1 VYISPLPNAVQETNV
16 EFILFVIK
24 FSSVA
29 TATGHRLDGRG
40 SIPGRNKIFLFCTA
54 SRPALGSTQPPMQWV
69 QEGLSLGVKWARH
82 EADHSPPANA
92 EVKNGGT
99 VSLLLFTAGD
109 EDLGAHWIG
118 GWVGTRAG
126 LNAVEKR
133 TIFLLQGIEP
143 QPSSPQPVAIPTE
156 LSRRFLK
163 FG

>member
-1 VYISPLPNAVQETNV
+1 MQYNKEMLN
-16 EFILFVIK
+16 LFFFTIK
-24 FSSVA
+24 FSSVC
-29 TATGHRLDGRG
+29 TATGHGLDGRD
-40 SIPGRNKIFLFCTA
+40 SIPGRNKIFLFPIA
-54 SRPALGSTQPPMQWV
+54 SRPALGPTQPPMQWV
-69 QEGLSLGVKWARH
+69 QGALSPGVKLARR

-99 VSLLLFTAGD
+99 ISPLPFTAED
-109 EDLGAHWIG
+109 EDPGAHWMG

-133 TIFLLQGIEP
+133 KIFPLPGLEP
-143 QPSSPQPVAIPTE
+143 QPSSPQSVDIPTE